1 MLKKEGID
9 IGFVQIKLLHPFPAE
24 KVKSLLENVKTVIDI
39 EANHSGQLGKIFK
52 QNVTREID
60 YFVLKYTGRGM
71 TSTEIYDTLKK
82 IVENK
87 ANKREVLEHGS

>member
-1 MLKKEGID
+1 L
-9 IGFVQIKLLHPFPAE
+9 
-24 KVKSLLENVKTVIDI
+24 
-39 EANHSGQLGKIFK
+39 
-52 QNVTREID
+52 QNVTRDID
-60 YFVLKYTGRGM
+60 YFILKYTGRGM

>member
-1 MLKKEGID
+1 M
-9 IGFVQIKLLHPFPAE
+9 
-24 KVKSLLENVKTVIDI
+24 VKSLLENVKIIIDI

-60 YFVLKYTGRGM
+60 YFILKYTGRGM